1 MWNDN
6 ASLIDLLFYD
16 PYANVV
22 LDIIKE
28 TKNNPIT
35 IGLFGSWGAG
45 KSSMLNFV
53 NNKIKSTDE
62 NAKICCIKI
71 DAWLLEGYSDA
82 KLGVVESVLEA
93 IKENQTFFQGLKDNI
108 FNIIKKVNWLKVAK
122 IVGKTGISIGVSA
135 LSGNPIPALTS
146 IASTALT
153 EIGENSDELLKER
166 DNNYQTIEKNV
177 REIREDFEKLLK
189 SSPIENLVVMVDDLD
204 RCSPD
209 VIIEVLEAIKL
220 FLSVSKTT
228 FIFAV
233 DEAIIRYSIN
243 RKYAGDDKYSND
255 SVAKDYI
262 EKIIQI
268 PIVIPSLSSKDIE
281 NYLLLLYYQSEYSE
295 IEFNSILSHIK
306 DDKVLI
312 GDFSIE
318 PKYLDDFI
326 SKKGYK
332 SSSNAAEFHRITST
346 ICNVRKVVSGSLKG
360 NPRQAK
366 RFLNAFF
373 IKRKLAGFYYD
384 DIDDSVLAKI
394 MALYLIDEEAF
405 KELNKWNLKFNGT
418 IPELEDIESYGKY
431 NEYQKWNKESIKRW
445 IDSEPRNIYKLDLRK
460 YFYLTK
466 EYLTD
471 ETIGGYTTEER
482 EILSIISN
490 GDAMVVDSYLKD
502 LHSRNFSMD
511 NIVNTIFDR
520 FKNNK
525 LDISIIVSLF
535 DYFDQYREKIKE
547 LIKSTNLSTLKLG
560 SVPSLKR
567 FITIDCDMKTII
579 SNNNTLNAHLR
590 DMVV

>member
-255 SVAKDYI
+255 SVAKNWFETADNDYDKLMLR
-262 EKIIQI
+262 KI
-268 PIVIPSLSSKDIE
+268 V
-281 NYLLLLYYQSEYSE
+281 N
-295 IEFNSILSHIK
+295 
-306 DDKVLI
+306 
-312 GDFSIE
+312 
-318 PKYLDDFI
+318 
-326 SKKGYK
+326 
-332 SSSNAAEFHRITST
+332 
-346 ICNVRKVVSGSLKG
+346 
-360 NPRQAK
+360 
-366 RFLNAFF
+366 
-373 IKRKLAGFYYD
+373 
-384 DIDDSVLAKI
+384 
-394 MALYLIDEEAF
+394 M
-405 KELNKWNLKFNGT
+405 
-418 IPELEDIESYGKY
+418 LEDFTTGSKARL
-431 NEYQKWNKESIKRW
+431 WNGA
-445 IDSEPRNIYKLDLRK
+445 
-460 YFYLTK
+460 T
-466 EYLTD
+466 
-471 ETIGGYTTEER
+471 
-482 EILSIISN
+482 
-490 GDAMVVDSYLKD
+490 
-502 LHSRNFSMD
+502 
-511 NIVNTIFDR
+511 
-520 FKNNK
+520 
-525 LDISIIVSLF
+525 
-535 DYFDQYREKIKE
+535 
-547 LIKSTNLSTLKLG
+547 TLKL
-560 SVPSLKR
+560 
-567 FITIDCDMKTII
+567 D
-579 SNNNTLNAHLR
+579 
-590 DMVV
+590 